1 MSMKKEIKKQSVD
14 ITDEMISSL
23 VSLSVTGVNGVDRIS
38 THITDEIKG
47 ILSINKTIGG
57 VKINREAEGMTI
69 WVYVQTEPGVEI
81 VNVSKEIQKK
91 VKLTVES
98 MVAIPVIG
106 VNVRV
111 EGSGI

>member
-1 MSMKKEIKKQSVD
+1 MKRNQSVE

-23 VSLSVTGVNGVDRIS
+23 VSLAVTGVNGVDRMS
-38 THITDEIKG
+38 TRITDEIKD
-47 ILSINKTIGG
+47 ILSISNTIGG
-57 VKINREAEGMTI
+57 VKINREDEGMTI
-69 WVYVQTEPGVEI
+69 WVYVLTEPGVEI

-98 MVAIPVIG
+98 MVDIPVIG

>member
-1 MSMKKEIKKQSVD
+1 MKKEMNKQSVE

-23 VSLSVTGVNGVDRIS
+23 VSLAVTGVNGVDRIS
-38 THITDEIKG
+38 TRITDEIKE
-47 ILSINKTIGG
+47 ILSISKTIGG
-57 VKINREAEGMTI
+57 VKINREAQGMTI
-69 WVYVQTEPGVEI
+69 WVYVLTEPGVEI

-98 MVAIPVIG
+98 MVDIPVIG